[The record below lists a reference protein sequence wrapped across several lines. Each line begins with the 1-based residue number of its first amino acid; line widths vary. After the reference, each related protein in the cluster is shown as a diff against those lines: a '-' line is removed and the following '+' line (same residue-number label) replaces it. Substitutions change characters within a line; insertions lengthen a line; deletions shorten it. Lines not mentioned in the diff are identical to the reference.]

1 MGMPTQANMVETD
14 ISVIEFE
21 MPYGQIE
28 SFRPLNNTCTWFFDD
43 HGQHWVKL
51 KPLFRFDSDGWQPL
65 PEGIGQPTYT
75 FPADSVVRVEHNN
88 ESLDNTITLDNV
100 VPLAKAQ
107 PSYEPESRVLPG
119 DQGVI
124 RVRAHLAGGEVR
136 EWFSTEMGLPIMVDH
151 VIKSGEG
158 VNEIRLSL
166 PPGWRFT
173 PEGLRYSAEW
183 L

>member
-1 MGMPTQANMVETD
+1 MGMPPQPNMVETD

-28 SFRPLNNTCTWFFDD
+28 SFRPLNDTCTWFFDD

-51 KPLFRFDSDGWQPL
+51 KPLFRFDSGGWQPL
-65 PEGIGQPTYT
+65 PEEAGQPTYT

-88 ESLDNTITLDNV
+88 ASLDNTITLDNV
-100 VPLAKAQ
+100 VPLAR
-107 PSYEPESRVLPG
+107 SHEPESAVLPE

-124 RVRAHLAGGEVR
+124 KIRATVAGGEVR
-136 EWFSTEMGLPIMVDH
+136 EWFSTERGLPIMMDH
-151 VIKSGEG
+151 VIKNGDG
-158 VNEIRLSL
+158 VSEVSISL

-173 PEGLRYSAEW
+173 PEGLRYSAAW